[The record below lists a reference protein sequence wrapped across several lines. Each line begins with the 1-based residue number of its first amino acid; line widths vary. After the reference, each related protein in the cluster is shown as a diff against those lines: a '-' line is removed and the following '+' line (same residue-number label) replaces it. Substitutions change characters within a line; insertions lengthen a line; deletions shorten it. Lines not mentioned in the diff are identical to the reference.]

1 MKFLTPL
8 PLLLLLTTTLPAQ
21 ITVTSATFPAAGDT
35 LKLAYASNPQL
46 AISVYTPPGGG
57 QTWDLSGLQIGE
69 TKDIIFK
76 PADQGVVGAQ
86 VPGAELFAV
95 QSPTTENYYNVTPT
109 SFESQAYYGI
119 VPYDIVAN
127 HLFDNFPPLP
137 ERNAPLNFFDIR
149 AASSSILETFVPT
162 DFSPQLMI
170 NLAAFINPAII
181 DSMRYRQETSRFDA
195 VDGYGTLSIPG
206 GTYEVLRE
214 KRTLYRGTHLDAK
227 VPPLGWLDISD
238 QARQAGFNGLVVDTI
253 PSFHFYNDVSKEP
266 IAIVTLTSYQNI
278 VTEVVFKNNSVTSGT
293 APIDAAHPS
302 ITISPNPASDEA
314 TISFKDFVPG
324 PYHLVMADARGQIVQ
339 ESSIQINDNTIEQL
353 NLSRLSP
360 GMYSVMIYDQY
371 QRMMCRGKVVKG
383 GG

>member
-1 MKFLTPL
+1 MKTILFLFL
-8 PLLLLLTTTLPAQ
+8 ITTTLSAQ
-21 ITVTSATFPAAGDT
+21 ITVTNATFPVAGDT
-35 LKLAYASNPQL
+35 LKLAYASNPQF

-95 QSPTTENYYNVTPT
+95 QSPNTEQYYNVTPT
-109 SFESQAYYGI
+109 SFESQAYYGT

-127 HLFDNFPPLP
+127 HVFDYAPPFP

-170 NLAAFINPAII
+170 SLAAFINPAII
-181 DSMRYRQETSRFDA
+181 DSMRYRVSTSIIETVDA
-195 VDGYGTLSIPG
+195 YGSMTIPG
-206 GTYEVLRE
+206 GTYDVLRE
-214 KRTLYRGTHLDAK
+214 KRILYRGTHMDAK
-227 VPPLGWLDISD
+227 VPVLGWLDISD
-238 QARQAGFNGLVVDTI
+238 EARQAGFYGLVVDTI
-253 PSFHFYNDVSKEP
+253 PSFQFYNDVAKEP

-293 APIDAAHPS
+293 APVDAAHPS

-314 TISFKDFVPG
+314 TISFKDFEPG
-324 PYHLVMADARGQIVQ
+324 PYHLVMTDARGQIVQ
-339 ESSIQINDNTIEQL
+339 ESTVQINDNTTEQL
-353 NLSRLSP
+353 NLVGLLP
-360 GMYSVMIYDQY
+360 GMYIVTIYDEH
-371 QRMMCRGKVVKG
+371 QRILCRGKVVKV
-383 GG
+383 